1 MDIEDIEED
10 NEDIVMNKLQLLK
23 LLNRM
28 TILTRQALA
37 CNPKLAQEYYEK
49 VQHLS
54 SAMRLVTNFERQL
67 LVDLDVD

>member
-1 MDIEDIEED
+1 MIKSE
-10 NEDIVMNKLQLLK
+10 LRK
-23 LLNRM
+23 LLERM
-28 TILTRQALA
+28 TILTRHAITRNPILA
-37 CNPKLAQEYYEK
+37 REYYEK

>member
-1 MDIEDIEED
+1 MDETDEED
-10 NEDIVMNKLQLLK
+10 NDTAMNKTELIK
-23 LLNRM
+23 LLARM
-28 TILTRQALA
+28 TLLTRQSLI